1 MTAYRSRRDA
11 PTRIRASAGFTLI
24 EILVVVSLVA
34 GLTVILM
41 MSMNGGMNGLRLR
54 SEAKTIASELRR
66 ARSQAI
72 STGTVQAFRIVPED
86 RTWTGARGRKGE
98 IPKPLV
104 VSFTGVRQVIE
115 RDGEGVI
122 LFFEDGA
129 STGGRREGVAVI
141 AKAAVAAGA
150 DGVFLEFHPE
160 PDKALCDAPSCL
172 PLDGAKELLAVLKR
186 LHEVVNAPA
195 GAA

>member
-1 MTAYRSRRDA
+1 MRIVLHPRRDA
-11 PTRIRASAGFTLI
+11 PARVRASAGFTLI
-24 EILVVVSLVA
+24 EILVVISLVA

-41 MSMNGGMNGLRLR
+41 MSMNGGMNGMRLR
-54 SEAKTIASELRR
+54 SEARTIASELRR

-86 RTWTGARGRKGE
+86 RTWTGARDRKGE

-104 VSFTGVRQVIE
+104 VTFTGVRQVLE

-129 STGGRREGVAVI
+129 STGGRIQLKHERAALNVDVAWLTGEVSLHR
-141 AKAAVAAGA
+141 GEA
-150 DGVFLEFHPE
+150 D
-160 PDKALCDAPSCL
+160 A
-172 PLDGAKELLAVLKR
+172 R
-186 LHEVVNAPA
+186 
-195 GAA
+195 

>member
-1 MTAYRSRRDA
+1 MLTVLHSRRDA
-11 PTRIRASAGFTLI
+11 PARVRASAGFTLI
-24 EILVVVSLVA
+24 EILVVISLVA

-41 MSMNGGMNGLRLR
+41 MSMNGGMNGMRLR
-54 SEAKTIASELRR
+54 SEARTIASELRR

-86 RTWTGARGRKGE
+86 RTWTGAKDRKGE

-104 VSFTGVRQVIE
+104 VTFTGVRQVLE

-129 STGGRREGVAVI
+129 STGGRIQLKHERAALNVDVAWLTGEVSLHR
-141 AKAAVAAGA
+141 GEA
-150 DGVFLEFHPE
+150 D
-160 PDKALCDAPSCL
+160 A
-172 PLDGAKELLAVLKR
+172 R
-186 LHEVVNAPA
+186 
-195 GAA
+195 

>member
-1 MTAYRSRRDA
+1 MSTVFHPRRDA
-11 PTRIRASAGFTLI
+11 PARSRASAGFTLI

-41 MSMNGGMNGLRLR
+41 MSMSGGMNGLRLR

-66 ARSQAI
+66 ARSTAI

-86 RTWTGARGRKGE
+86 RTWTGAKNRTGE
-98 IPKPLV
+98 IPRPLA

-129 STGGRREGVAVI
+129 STGGRIQLSHERAALNVDVAWLTGEVSLRRGE
-141 AKAAVAAGA
+141 VAG
-150 DGVFLEFHPE
+150 
-160 PDKALCDAPSCL
+160 
-172 PLDGAKELLAVLKR
+172 R
-186 LHEVVNAPA
+186 
-195 GAA
+195 

>member
-1 MTAYRSRRDA
+1 MLTVSHPRRDA
-11 PTRIRASAGFTLI
+11 PARHRASSGFTLI
-24 EILVVVSLVA
+24 EILVVISLVA

-72 STGTVQAFRIVPED
+72 STGTVQKFRIVPDD
-86 RTWTGARGRKGE
+86 RTWTGAKGRSGE
-98 IPKPLV
+98 IAKPLV
-104 VSFTGVRQVIE
+104 VSFTGVRQVLE

-129 STGGRREGVAVI
+129 STGGRIQLKHERAAWNVDVAWLTGEVSLHR
-141 AKAAVAAGA
+141 GEA
-150 DGVFLEFHPE
+150 D
-160 PDKALCDAPSCL
+160 A
-172 PLDGAKELLAVLKR
+172 R
-186 LHEVVNAPA
+186 
-195 GAA
+195 

>member
-1 MTAYRSRRDA
+1 MLTVSHSRRDA
-11 PTRIRASAGFTLI
+11 PARHRASSGFTLI
-24 EILVVVSLVA
+24 EILVVISLVA

-72 STGTVQAFRIVPED
+72 STGTVQKFRIVPDD
-86 RTWTGARGRKGE
+86 RTWTGAKGRSGE
-98 IPKPLV
+98 ISKPLV
-104 VSFTGVRQVIE
+104 VSFTGVRQVLE

-129 STGGRREGVAVI
+129 STGGRIQLKHERAAWNVDVAWLTGEVSLHR
-141 AKAAVAAGA
+141 GEA
-150 DGVFLEFHPE
+150 D
-160 PDKALCDAPSCL
+160 A
-172 PLDGAKELLAVLKR
+172 R
-186 LHEVVNAPA
+186 
-195 GAA
+195 

>member
-1 MTAYRSRRDA
+1 MLIVLHPRRDA
-11 PTRIRASAGFTLI
+11 PARIRASAGFTLI
-24 EILVVVSLVA
+24 EILVVISLVA

-86 RTWTGARGRKGE
+86 RTWTGARDRKGE

-104 VSFTGVRQVIE
+104 VSFTGVRQVLE

-129 STGGRREGVAVI
+129 STGGRIQLKHERAALNVDVAWLTGEVSLHRGE
-141 AKAAVAAGA
+141 V
-150 DGVFLEFHPE
+150 
-160 PDKALCDAPSCL
+160 DA
-172 PLDGAKELLAVLKR
+172 R
-186 LHEVVNAPA
+186 
-195 GAA
+195 

>member
-1 MTAYRSRRDA
+1 MLTVFHPRRDA
-11 PTRIRASAGFTLI
+11 PARTRASAGFTLI

-104 VSFTGVRQVIE
+104 VTFTGVRQVIE

-129 STGGRREGVAVI
+129 STGGRVQLRHERAALNVDVAWLTGEV
-141 AKAAVAAGA
+141 
-150 DGVFLEFHPE
+150 
-160 PDKALCDAPSCL
+160 S
-172 PLDGAKELLAVLKR
+172 
-186 LHEVVNAPA
+186 LHRGEATA
-195 GAA
+195 R

>member
-1 MTAYRSRRDA
+1 MLIVLHPRRDA
-11 PTRIRASAGFTLI
+11 PARIRASAGFTLI
-24 EILVVVSLVA
+24 EVLVVISLVA

-86 RTWTGARGRKGE
+86 RTWTGARDRKGE

-104 VSFTGVRQVIE
+104 VSFTGVRQVLE

-129 STGGRREGVAVI
+129 STGGRIQLRHERAALNVDVAWLTGEVSLHRGE
-141 AKAAVAAGA
+141 V
-150 DGVFLEFHPE
+150 
-160 PDKALCDAPSCL
+160 DA
-172 PLDGAKELLAVLKR
+172 R
-186 LHEVVNAPA
+186 
-195 GAA
+195 

>member
-1 MTAYRSRRDA
+1 MVTVFHPRRDA
-11 PTRIRASAGFTLI
+11 PARIRAAAGFTLI
-24 EILVVVSLVA
+24 EILVVISLVA

-86 RTWTGARGRKGE
+86 RTWTGAKDRKGE

-104 VSFTGVRQVIE
+104 VTFTGVRQVLE

-129 STGGRREGVAVI
+129 STGGRIQLRHERAAMNVDVAWLTGEVSLHRGE
-141 AKAAVAAGA
+141 AGA
-150 DGVFLEFHPE
+150 
-160 PDKALCDAPSCL
+160 
-172 PLDGAKELLAVLKR
+172 R
-186 LHEVVNAPA
+186 
-195 GAA
+195 

>member
-1 MTAYRSRRDA
+1 MLIVLHPRRDA
-11 PTRIRASAGFTLI
+11 PARIRASAGFTLI
-24 EILVVVSLVA
+24 EILVVISLVA

-86 RTWTGARGRKGE
+86 RTWTGARDRKGE

-104 VSFTGVRQVIE
+104 VSFTGVRQVLE

-129 STGGRREGVAVI
+129 STGGRIQLRHERAALNVDVAWLTGEVSLHRGE
-141 AKAAVAAGA
+141 V
-150 DGVFLEFHPE
+150 
-160 PDKALCDAPSCL
+160 DA
-172 PLDGAKELLAVLKR
+172 R
-186 LHEVVNAPA
+186 
-195 GAA
+195 

>member
-1 MTAYRSRRDA
+1 MLTVLHPRRDA
-11 PTRIRASAGFTLI
+11 PTRVRASAGFTLI
-24 EILVVVSLVA
+24 EILVVISLVA

-41 MSMNGGMNGLRLR
+41 MSMNGGMNGMRLR
-54 SEAKTIASELRR
+54 SEARTIASELRR

-86 RTWTGARGRKGE
+86 RTWTGAKDRKGE

-104 VSFTGVRQVIE
+104 VTFTGVRQVLE

-129 STGGRREGVAVI
+129 STGGRIQLKHERAALNVDVAWLTGEVSLHRGE
-141 AKAAVAAGA
+141 AGA
-150 DGVFLEFHPE
+150 
-160 PDKALCDAPSCL
+160 
-172 PLDGAKELLAVLKR
+172 R
-186 LHEVVNAPA
+186 
-195 GAA
+195 

>member
-1 MTAYRSRRDA
+1 MLTVFHPRRDA
-11 PTRIRASAGFTLI
+11 PARTRASSGFTLI

-104 VSFTGVRQVIE
+104 VTFTGVRQVIE

-129 STGGRREGVAVI
+129 STGGRVQLRHERAALNVDVAWLTGEV
-141 AKAAVAAGA
+141 
-150 DGVFLEFHPE
+150 
-160 PDKALCDAPSCL
+160 S
-172 PLDGAKELLAVLKR
+172 
-186 LHEVVNAPA
+186 LHRGEATA
-195 GAA
+195 R

>member
-1 MTAYRSRRDA
+1 MRIVSHPRRDA
-11 PTRIRASAGFTLI
+11 PARHRASSGFTLI
-24 EILVVVSLVA
+24 EILVVISLVA

-66 ARSQAI
+66 ARSTAI
-72 STGTVQAFRIVPED
+72 ATGTVQKFRIVPDD
-86 RTWTGARGRKGE
+86 RTWTGAKGRTGE

-104 VSFTGVRQVIE
+104 VTFTGVRQVLE

-129 STGGRREGVAVI
+129 STGGRIQLKHERAAWNVDVAWLTGEV
-141 AKAAVAAGA
+141 
-150 DGVFLEFHPE
+150 
-160 PDKALCDAPSCL
+160 S
-172 PLDGAKELLAVLKR
+172 
-186 LHEVVNAPA
+186 LHRGEANAR
-195 GAA
+195 